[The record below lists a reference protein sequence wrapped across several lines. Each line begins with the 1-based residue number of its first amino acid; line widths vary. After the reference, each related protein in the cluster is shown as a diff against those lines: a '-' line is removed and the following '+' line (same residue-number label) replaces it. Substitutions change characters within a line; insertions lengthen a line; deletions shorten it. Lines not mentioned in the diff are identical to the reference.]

1 MKSLYLFE
9 RGRRDVR
16 LPQKRLPMN
25 APQTH
30 WYLYVLHCGDGT
42 LYCGITTDLERRLDQ
57 HNAGTGARY
66 TRGRRPVSLARAWPC
81 GDRSSALKSEAA
93 FKKLTRSAKTRR
105 LSENAILS

>member
-1 MKSLYLFE
+1 MLGSQKTN
-9 RGRRDVR
+9 RR
-16 LPQKRLPMN
+16 PMT
-25 APQTH
+25 AIPTP
-30 WYLYVLHCGDGT
+30 WYLYVLHCCDGS

-93 FKKLTRSAKTRR
+93 FKKLNRSAKTRR
-105 LSENAILS
+105 LSEASLLP